1 MTINPVATVS
11 PNEMTYALDNL
22 IQTLNAVQNPQVA
35 YVANATATAGGTLT
49 AAQIATGRVINI
61 MDMTGAGNGGSW
73 ALPTVALL
81 LAYLQAQMGSGVNV
95 VGHSWLLR
103 VISETSGQTIT
114 VAQSSATDWTLS
126 GTMTVAGTPTFRDF
140 VCTLTSTTAATIQS
154 VGTGTN

>member
-1 MTINPVATVS
+1 
-11 PNEMTYALDNL
+11 
-22 IQTLNAVQNPQVA
+22 
-35 YVANATATAGGTLT
+35 
-49 AAQIATGRVINI
+49 
-61 MDMTGAGNGGSW
+61 
-73 ALPTVALL
+73 
-81 LAYLQAQMGSGVNV
+81 